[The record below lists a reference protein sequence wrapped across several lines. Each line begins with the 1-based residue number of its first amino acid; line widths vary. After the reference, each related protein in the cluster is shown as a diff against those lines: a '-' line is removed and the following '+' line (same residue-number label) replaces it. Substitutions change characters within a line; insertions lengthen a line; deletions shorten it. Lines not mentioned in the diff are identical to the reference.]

1 MTQLNDQWRLDVVA
15 NTDRLVGV
23 AMRQLH
29 DTNEAHVIVHDV
41 MWRAMTDML
50 APISARQLDIALDRA
65 LAA

>member
-1 MTQLNDQWRLDVVA
+1 MTQLSDQWRLDVVA
-15 NTDRLVGV
+15 NTDRLIGN
-23 AMRQLH
+23 AMLRVH

-50 APISARQLDIALDRA
+50 APVSAVQLDVALDHA